1 MVLFKGI
8 KIAKES
14 LQVHQKAYGWLMNQ
28 GFLVFEA
35 SEYATKMAGNFDE
48 KFIKMLIEKII
59 RYYHIDSIVL
69 LVITV
74 IL

>member
-1 MVLFKGI
+1 
-8 KIAKES
+8 
-14 LQVHQKAYGWLMNQ
+14 MNQ
-28 GFLVFEA
+28 GFLAFEA
-35 SEYATKMAGNFDE
+35 SEYATKMADNFDE

-69 LVITV
+69 LVIAV